1 MNGIEKITKRIDAQ
15 AQAEIDAILA
25 DAQAQAEE
33 ITQRAKAQAEAE
45 SAELA
50 ARNGQAAV
58 EREERLAGAAQME
71 AKKIVLAARQEM
83 VEKAY
88 AKALETL
95 CSMPDEQYTKT
106 LAALLEQAA
115 PDGKGSV
122 IFAPDV
128 KERIGAATVA
138 LANEKLQGSLTLAE
152 ETRPMQGGFILSRGN
167 VEVNCTV
174 DIILELIRGEAAAD
188 VAKVLFEA

>member
-1 MNGIEKITKRIDAQ
+1 MNGIEKITKRIEAQ
-15 AQAEIDAILA
+15 AQAEIDRILA
-25 DAQAQAEE
+25 EAKERADEIHAQAE
-33 ITQRAKAQAEAE
+33 AQAEAE
-45 SAELA
+45 RVALT
-50 ARNGQAAV
+50 ARNEKVAA
-58 EREERLAGAAQME
+58 EREERLVGAAQME
-71 AKKIVLAARQEM
+71 AKKIVLAARQEQL
-83 VEKAY
+83 EKAY

-138 LANEKLQGSLTLAE
+138 LANEKLKGSLTLAE
-152 ETRPMQGGFILSRGN
+152 ETRPMQGGFILSKGN
-167 VEVNCTV
+167 VEVNCTFETLV
-174 DIILELIRGEAAAD
+174 RLQKAETAGA
-188 VAKVLFEA
+188 VLKKLFP

>member
-1 MNGIEKITKRIDAQ
+1 MNGIEKITKRIEAQ
-15 AQAEIDAILA
+15 AQAEIDRILA
-25 DAQAQAEE
+25 EAKERADEIHAQAE
-33 ITQRAKAQAEAE
+33 AQAEAE
-45 SAELA
+45 RAALT
-50 ARNGQAAV
+50 ARNEKVAA
-58 EREERLAGAAQME
+58 EREERLVGAAQME
-71 AKKIVLAARQEM
+71 AKKVVLAARQEQL
-83 VEKAY
+83 EKAY

-138 LANEKLQGSLTLAE
+138 LANEKLKGSLTLAE
-152 ETRPMQGGFILSRGN
+152 ETRPMQGGFILSKGN
-167 VEVNCTV
+167 VEVNCTFETLV
-174 DIILELIRGEAAAD
+174 RLQKAETAGA
-188 VAKVLFEA
+188 VLKKLFP

>member
-1 MNGIEKITKRIDAQ
+1 MNGIEKITKRIEAQ
-15 AQAEIDAILA
+15 AQAEIDRILA
-25 DAQAQAEE
+25 DAKERADEIHAQAE
-33 ITQRAKAQAEAE
+33 AQAEAE
-45 SAELA
+45 RVALT
-50 ARNGQAAV
+50 ARNEKVAA
-58 EREERLAGAAQME
+58 EREERLVGAAQME
-71 AKKIVLAARQEM
+71 AKKIVLAARQEQL
-83 VEKAY
+83 EKVY

-138 LANEKLQGSLTLAE
+138 LANEKLKGSLTLAE
-152 ETRPMQGGFILSRGN
+152 ETRPMQGGFILSKGN
-167 VEVNCTV
+167 VEVNCTFETLV
-174 DIILELIRGEAAAD
+174 RLQKAETAGA
-188 VAKVLFEA
+188 VLKKLFP

>member
-1 MNGIEKITKRIDAQ
+1 MNGIEKITKRIEAQ
-15 AQAEIDAILA
+15 AQAEIDRILA
-25 DAQAQAEE
+25 DAKERADEIHAQAE
-33 ITQRAKAQAEAE
+33 AQAEAE
-45 SAELA
+45 RVALT
-50 ARNGQAAV
+50 ARNEKVAA
-58 EREERLAGAAQME
+58 EREERLVGAAQME
-71 AKKIVLAARQEM
+71 AKKIVLAARQEQL
-83 VEKAY
+83 EKAY

-138 LANEKLQGSLTLAE
+138 LANEKLKGSLTLAE
-152 ETRPMQGGFILSRGN
+152 ETRPMQGGFILSKGN
-167 VEVNCTV
+167 VEVNCTFETLV
-174 DIILELIRGEAAAD
+174 RLQKAETAGA
-188 VAKVLFEA
+188 VLKKLFP